1 MKNRDLESAIRDDMS
16 IGNFGDNLNLSS
28 WQPSPKPLTYQE
40 KKDIIRRV
48 KLGWVSNDFIKSYR
62 EFAHQELVKKN
73 NQTQQSGKKLSFDRV
88 VNDNNE
94 VWFVTN
100 DSKDLNNNTYVKK
113 WLKLSNTRVNKK
125 FSKLN
130 LEERKHLLIDYTI
143 YMNQINWKLRDSIVD
158 KNIIDKKDF
167 KDKNILYY
175 FLILKNTL
183 VSFNL
188 ILDRIILKNSVED
201 AIKELCIIAQSDIFI
216 RKQVISSVT
225 TAIIK
230 FNYSDNNSFNNQL
243 FVSERIEK
251 SLKDIS
257 GVEPTIKDPL
267 EGLRIKEE
275 ETFIGGE
282 DLNFVDDYDQPTIVQ
297 DGDIEKIFEVR
308 GDEDWDDFELN
319 WQSHL
324 AEDDSEPEK
333 TPEEIAKEKAEEKK
347 ILNKIKNKEFSMF
360 LDNEYGKGFS
370 FKVMS
375 VMDKLDTVEAKFMMA
390 QSDLTTYEDSENTDL
405 KTWNKLKEKVS
416 KCARDVYNQKQEVE
430 QLKQG
435 ELHGI
440 SSEGKDYVAGHYVL
454 SVSNLKDYYNK
465 LRIKPCTKKE
475 SEAV

>member
-1 MKNRDLESAIRDDMS
+1 MIITSFKKSKRGNILIYADKKYFASIPDEVFIKQGFKIGGYIDEKILSAALTDINNYKAKERA
-16 IGNFGDNLNLSS
+16 LNLLSFRAHSKKELEQKLKQKSFDESS
-28 WQPSPKPLTYQE
+28 AKQAVE
-40 KKDIIRRV
+40 KMSELGLLNDFEFAKSLANELIFRKFYSGSRV
-48 KLGWVSNDFIKSYR
+48 KY
-62 EFAHQELVKKN
+62 ELSKK
-73 NQTQQSGKKLSFDRV
+73 G
-88 VNDNNE
+88 
-94 VWFVTN
+94 
-100 DSKDLNNNTYVKK
+100 
-113 WLKLSNTRVNKK
+113 
-125 FSKLN
+125 
-130 LEERKHLLIDYTI
+130 I
-143 YMNQINWKLRDSIVD
+143 D
-158 KNIIDKKDF
+158 KNIIDEKDF

-188 ILDRIILKNSVED
+188 ILDRIILKNSVKD
-201 AIKELCIIAQSDIFI
+201 AIKELCIIAQSEIFI

-225 TAIIK
+225 TTITK
-230 FNYSDNNSFNNQL
+230 FNFSDNNSFNNQL

-257 GVEPTIKDPL
+257 GVEPTIKDHL
-267 EGLRIKEE
+267 EGLHTKEE

-282 DLNFVDDYDQPTIVQ
+282 DLNFVDDYNQPTIVQ

-308 GDEDWDDFELN
+308 GDEDWDNFELN
-319 WQSHL
+319 RQSHL

-333 TPEEIAKEKAEEKK
+333 TPEEIAKEMAEEKK
-347 ILNKIKNKEFSMF
+347 ILNKIKNKEFSMY
-360 LDNEYGKGFS
+360 LDKEYGKGFS

-375 VMDKLDTVEAKFMMA
+375 VMDKLDTVEAKFMKA

>member
-1 MKNRDLESAIRDDMS
+1 MKNRDLESAIRDDMP
-16 IGNFGDNLNLSS
+16 IDNFGDNLNLSS
-28 WQPSPKPLTYQE
+28 WQPSSKPLTYQE

-73 NQTQQSGKKLSFDRV
+73 NQTQKSGKKLSFGRV
-88 VNDNNE
+88 VKANNE

-113 WLKLSNTRVNKK
+113 WLKLSNTRTNKK

-130 LEERKHLLIDYTI
+130 LEERKNLITDYNI
-143 YMNQINWKLRDSIVD
+143 YMVHINWRLHDSITD
-158 KNIIDKKDF
+158 KNIIDEKDF

-175 FLILKNTL
+175 FLILQNTL
-183 VSFNL
+183 TSFNL
-188 ILDRIILKNSVED
+188 IRDKIILKNSVKD
-201 AIKELCIIAQSDIFI
+201 AIKELCTIAQSDIFI
-216 RKQVISSVT
+216 KKQVISSVT
-225 TAIIK
+225 TTITK
-230 FNYSDNNSFNNQL
+230 FNPSDSNSFNNQL

-257 GVEPTIKDPL
+257 GVESTIKDPL
-267 EGLRIKEE
+267 EGLHIKEE
-275 ETFIGGE
+275 ETFIGEE
-282 DLNFVDDYDQPTIVQ
+282 DLNFVDDYSQPTIVQ
-297 DGDIEKIFEVR
+297 DGDIEKVFEVR
-308 GDEDWDDFELN
+308 GDEDWDNFELN

-324 AEDDSEPEK
+324 AEDDAEPEK

-347 ILNKIKNKEFSMF
+347 ILNKIKNKEFSIS
-360 LDNEYGKGFS
+360 LDKQYGSGFS

-375 VMDKLDTVEAKFMMA
+375 IMDKLATVEAKLMTA

-430 QLKQG
+430 QLKKV
-435 ELHGI
+435 EHRTT
-440 SSEGKDYVAGHYVL
+440 SPYSYEMYTL
-454 SVSNLKDYYNK
+454 SVSNLKDYYDK